1 MLLGMNSLRD
11 FVPAKVVPG
20 WLLTT
25 GMSGRRGVADFVNGQ
40 VVPGYLLST
49 GMSALTPSSPTG
61 MTIPNNS
68 VMTAWQGAGMSGC
81 DDGCGCGGKCGGG
94 GGCGSGMGQLSLSSI
109 TAPFSQAWTD
119 IQAAI
124 SAGSI
129 TPLTGE
135 DWLVIAGTAAAAW
148 WLMKKGRR

>member
-20 WLLTT
+20 SLLTT

-49 GMSALTPSSPTG
+49 GMSALTPSAPTG

-68 VMTAWQGAGMSGC
+68 VITQWNAAGMSGC
-81 DDGCGCGGKCGGG
+81 DDGCGCGGKCGG
-94 GGCGSGMGQLSLSSI
+94 CGSGMGQLSLTSI
-109 TAPFSQAWTD
+109 TAPFTQAWTD

-129 TPLTGE
+129 SPLTGE

-148 WLMKKGRR
+148 WMFGKKGRR